1 VRTGIGEPFR
11 VVLDT
16 NVYYSALHTSE
27 SSLALL
33 FAAGRQER
41 KYRLVVSPFI
51 LHELHTK
58 LMEKFLWEEARALVV
73 IKSIVHAAELVKPD
87 TVPQV
92 ITDDVSDNHI
102 LACALAGRADFIISG
117 DRHLLN
123 LKEYEGIVIERP
135 VDFLRTLGFV

>member
-1 VRTGIGEPFR
+1 MRTGIGEPFR

-33 FAAGRQER
+33 FAAGLQER

-51 LHELHTK
+51 IHELHTK
-58 LMEKFLWEEARALVV
+58 LMERFLWEEARALVV
-73 IKSIVHAAELVKPD
+73 IKQIVHAAELVKPD

-102 LACALAGRADFIISG
+102 LACAIAGRADFIISG

-135 VDFLRTLGFV
+135 VDFLRTLGLV